1 MMEKEMEFEIVQEL
15 SGRYLKVHV
24 EDLSENFGLE
34 VLGYNEIEGVL
45 GAQVHHVDEDNWYLY
60 SIRDWISLTELFE
73 NNHLTAGQLS
83 ELLEQLWEI
92 LKRCQEYFLE
102 GKNLLL
108 LCDYMFYDERNKKLI
123 IPYLDGY
130 QGEVADG
137 ISHLLERFMD
147 TMNHSDKELV
157 FLVYGLHRVSRDKY
171 FSLNRLEDFL
181 RENKKP
187 QRDEKE
193 IPRKEE
199 SREKVEEPRGKE
211 QVFLPPESQQR
222 VARSNYRKALLF
234 LAAGILVFFAVLKM
248 GILNES
254 ISGELDIKKVAVLVV
269 VLVAAEGWILEKKL
283 GRKEETKPEKEE
295 DDKTMVLVSAYSD
308 ETVVLETAQN
318 VIWYVNLVPED
329 WQRQEIKIRKSPFF
343 IGKDAG
349 KADGIIDEGEV
360 SRVHAKI
367 VADEDGVFLIDQES
381 TNGTF
386 VNGKRVVPW
395 ERHRLENGDI
405 VGFSSVYYKAE
416 LYQ

>member
-1 MMEKEMEFEIVQEL
+1 MEKEMEFEILQEL

-60 SIRDWISLTELFE
+60 SIRDWISLAELFE

-92 LKRCQEYFLE
+92 VKRCQEYFLE

-108 LCDYMFYDERNKKLI
+108 LCDYMFYEERNKKLI

-157 FLVYGLHRVSRDKY
+157 FLVYGLHRVSRDKH

-199 SREKVEEPRGKE
+199 SREKVEESRGKE
-211 QVFLPPESQQR
+211 QVFLPTESQQR
-222 VARSNYRKALLF
+222 VARSNYGKALLF
-234 LAAGILVFFAVLKM
+234 LVAGILVFFAVLKM
-248 GILNES
+248 GILNEPV
-254 ISGELDIKKVAVLVV
+254 SGEPDIKKVAVLVV

-329 WQRQEIKIRKSPFF
+329 WQRKEIKIRKSPFF

-395 ERHRLENGDI
+395 ERYRLENGDI